1 VLCSRS
7 LLPFEQL
14 GRDAIQREG
23 RAGGLV
29 DQFGDRV
36 RLAQLLQYL
45 LRDRSGRV
53 VLVSKR
59 SMRLRIALI

>member
-1 VLCSRS
+1 MGRLADLVAL
-7 LLPFEQL
+7 EQL

-23 RAGGLV
+23 RAGDLA

-36 RLAQLLQYL
+36 WLAQLLQYL
-45 LRDRSGRV
+45 SRDRSGRV